1 MCAQSCLAFSN
12 TMNCSPPGS
21 SVHRISQARVLEWVA
36 ISFSRG
42 IFPTQGWNRGLLHW
56 QVDSLPLSHLGSLNK
71 EERALNKPGSPGS
84 GVGIKKIPFIPRV
97 YNKGKK
103 KKNQMQLTSQ
113 QCLES
118 IWERGFLSPPP
129 RTFMGYCPPMTQSNR
144 RWRPVPDSDNCG
156 VSSPT
161 WDCLEKEADGAGSRV
176 RQELAQLLRPR

>member
-42 IFPTQGWNRGLLHW
+42 IFPTQGSNRGLLHW

-103 KKNQMQLTSQ
+103 KRTRCNSL
-113 QCLES
+113 
-118 IWERGFLSPPP
+118 LSSAWSPSG
-129 RTFMGYCPPMTQSNR
+129 RE
-144 RWRPVPDSDNCG
+144 D
-156 VSSPT
+156 SSPHPP
-161 WDCLEKEADGAGSRV
+161 
-176 RQELAQLLRPR
+176 ELSWATVHP